1 LRHGATEISISSE
14 TLWNQS
20 LIDYVELINMLDA
33 ADAVANS
40 ALERKDSLGA
50 HIRLDGGNTSVLFE
64 KPYSVTAYL
73 DGKMTFKIGRLS
85 RPPTPWKRVLA
96 HAIVDRKRKLGLKFL
111 RLLPVS
117 LQDKI
122 LEKRYRS
129 VMGEIKVT
137 PSKAERDEAP
147 QEMEREAA

>member
-1 LRHGATEISISSE
+1 
-14 TLWNQS
+14 
-20 LIDYVELINMLDA
+20 MLDT

-64 KPYSVTAYL
+64 KPYSVSAYL
-73 DGKMTFKIGRLS
+73 DGEMTFKIGRLS

-96 HAIVDRKRKLGLKFL
+96 HAIGDLKRKLDLKFL
-111 RLLPVS
+111 RFLPVS
-117 LQDKI
+117 LQDRI
-122 LEKRYRS
+122 LEQRYRS

-137 PSKAERDEAP
+137 PPKTESNESA